1 MFSALNQVQ
10 VGVKDPY
17 RTSQYPVE
25 GRIGIKNEKTEQVSP
40 LHLTKQDY
48 SLLGTF
54 KLDRIHFPCLQSL
67 LLIKYNKQM
76 PAEIA

>member
-40 LHLTKQDY
+40 ASPSDKTGLFPSGHFQVRSHSFSLFTK
-48 SLLGTF
+48 
-54 KLDRIHFPCLQSL
+54 
-67 LLIKYNKQM
+67 
-76 PAEIA
+76 PAIDKV